1 MKNTLRFFFFLVFFS
16 IQNLYAQLQNTQ
28 PDFKTGSF
36 QAGESLK
43 YKIRYGFITAAE
55 ASLEVQE
62 GKKQSNGEKSFH
74 YIAHGKTTGSFD
86 FFMHVKNR
94 YDSYVDQQTL
104 LPYQFTENVRE
115 GNYKRNSYANFDR
128 ADNKVQASKGTYN
141 VPANTFDIISL
152 YYFARS
158 LDLKNISVGESVH
171 MNYFLDK
178 AVYPA
183 NIEYLGK
190 ETISTET
197 GKYECLKVSPTLQP
211 GRVFRRDSKMYIWI
225 SNDANR
231 IPVKIEVEILIGS
244 LILELQSYSGLK
256 YPVTAKRN

>member
-1 MKNTLRFFFFLVFFS
+1 MKNTLRFIFLFVFFS
-16 IQNLYAQLQNTQ
+16 IQNLHAQLQNTQ

-36 QAGESLK
+36 QAGELLK

-128 ADNKVQASKGTYN
+128 EDNKVQASKGTYN

-190 ETISTET
+190 KPSVP
-197 GKYECLKVSPTLQP
+197 K
-211 GRVFRRDSKMYIWI
+211 
-225 SNDANR
+225 
-231 IPVKIEVEILIGS
+231 PVNTNAL
-244 LILELQSYSGLK
+244 
-256 YPVTAKRN
+256 R